1 MVKSMYAAVAG
12 LRAHQSRLDVISNN
26 VANVNTWGYKA
37 QSASFKESMYQTTT
51 SGSGG
56 TVTDGG
62 YGATNPAMYGYGSLV
77 SAISANFTQGSPAP
91 TDRAMDL
98 FIDGPAFF
106 MVGPIYGDG
115 DAKNPQDCYMSRV
128 GDFEVRN
135 GYLVDSN
142 GRYVYGCAMSMG
154 SDTRKIV
161 QYDTKQT
168 STNVTKTN
176 EYTRDTNI
184 GNVTVETTKP
194 ATVTKIGDEDPNLG
208 TYLGTDGTNYLFSK
222 SVSIKEDAGNYYFS
236 YNGKTGILATS
247 AATNPPAENAPLNN
261 VIKISVTN
269 VDGNLKGNVNITYT
283 NPPKEGDI
291 YTTKD
296 GTKGLI
302 ESGVTVEEDGKVTLK
317 YKEIINENISYEAA
331 DIEGMD
337 FSAESGGYT
346 LSETDTLKPIKIPTI
361 CQYWDEDAGEW
372 VTENNVTLDAFS
384 VDRNGIMHGTSTKTK
399 KTYTLGAI
407 ALVSVLNPNGMT
419 KSDGPYYSLTDSA
432 GTATV
437 VPAGSDTTGQL
448 TSGYLEMA
456 NVDIANEFSTM
467 ITAQRGFQAN
477 SKIITVTDEMLQE
490 LVNMKR

>member
-142 GRYVYGCAMSMG
+142 GRYVYGCTMSMG

-161 QYDTKQT
+161 EYETATDTVSLASNGEYTK
-168 STNVTKTN
+168 KTN
-176 EYTRDTNI
+176 I
-184 GNVTVETTKP
+184 SGVTTEQTP
-194 ATVTKIGDEDPNLG
+194 PTVAVGAKDPNKG
-208 TYLGTDGTNYLFSK
+208 TYLGEDSDGNHYYSK
-222 SVSIKEDAGNYYFS
+222 SVTITNDNGVMKFS
-236 YNGKTGILATS
+236 YNGKTGILGNGVT
-247 AATNPPAENAPLNN
+247 AADLAK
-261 VIKISVTN
+261 VIKLSTSN
-269 VDGNLKGNVNITYT
+269 DGKITANITYT
-283 NPPKEGDI
+283 NPPEVGDI
-291 YTTKD
+291 YTTSD

-302 ESGVTVEEDGKVTLK
+302 KTVTRNDDGTVDLT
-317 YKEIINENISYEAA
+317 YNEITKENISYEAA